1 MILRDDILVVNN
13 NDFLNIE
20 IICDSKVV
28 IDYYNKKINIL
39 VFIRLL
45 MENI

>member
-13 NDFLNIE
+13 NEFLNME
-20 IICDSKVV
+20 IVGDSKVV

-39 VFIRLL
+39 VSIRLL